1 MLKKLLPFLIILA
14 SVAIAV
20 MLRAGRPDAEQ
31 SEPQQLSVVV
41 DAMTVTV
48 QDAYISV
55 SSQGTVA
62 PRTQTNLVSEVAGRV
77 VEVSPSFVAGG
88 FFNEGDVL
96 IKLDDQNY
104 RAAVSRAQASVASAQ
119 SLLEQEKGQA
129 DVAQREWDRMTAE
142 EQSRI
147 RAKELYLRKPQLQE
161 AVARLESAKA
171 DLDQA
176 EADLNKTTIV
186 APYDGMVSS
195 KNTDIGQYV
204 TTGASIAE
212 TFAVDYAEVR
222 LPIPET
228 KISFLDLPAH
238 TENLKAADN
247 MENAP
252 EVDLVSNIGSQEF
265 HWSGKLTRTEGVL
278 DTRTRVLFSV
288 VQIEDPYN
296 LYPDDS
302 SNDNNGSNNRN
313 NEPLLI
319 GTYVN
324 ATIRGRLL
332 EDVIVLPRY
341 TLQANNVIWTADAEG
356 RLRPKTVEVL
366 TINGDDVYISSGL
379 QSGDR
384 VILTRLEN
392 PLNGSPVQINEI
404 EGVVQTVQT
413 IQ

>member
-14 SVAIAV
+14 SIGVAI

-31 SEPQQLSVVV
+31 NEPQQLSVLV
-41 DAMTVTV
+41 DAITVNV

-77 VEVSPSFVAGG
+77 VEVSPSFVTGG

-104 RAAVSRAQASVASAQ
+104 RAAVSRAQASVASAK

-129 DVAQREWDRMTAE
+129 DVAQREWDRMSADQ
-142 EQSRI
+142 QSRI

-161 AVARLESAKA
+161 AVARLESAQA

-176 EADLNKTTIV
+176 VADLNKTTII
-186 APYDGMVSS
+186 APYNGLVSS

-228 KISFLDLPAH
+228 KIAFLDLPSH
-238 TENLKAADN
+238 TSNLTSADN
-247 MENAP
+247 MESAP
-252 EVDLVSNIGSQEF
+252 EVDLVSRIGNQDY
-265 HWSGKLTRTEGVL
+265 HWTGKLSRTEGVL

-288 VQIEDPYN
+288 VQIADPYN
-296 LYPDDS
+296 LNS
-302 SNDNNGSNNRN
+302 RNSGN
-313 NEPLLI
+313 NEWNDEPLRI

-324 ATIRGRLL
+324 ATIRGRML

-341 TLQANNVIWTADAEG
+341 TLQANSIIWTADAEG

-379 QSGDR
+379 ENGDR

-404 EGVVQTVQT
+404 EGVVQTVQA
-413 IQ
+413 IK

>member
-14 SVAIAV
+14 SIGVAI

-31 SEPQQLSVVV
+31 NEPQQLSVVV
-41 DAMTVTV
+41 DAMTVNV

-104 RAAVSRAQASVASAQ
+104 RAAVSRAQASVAAAK

-129 DVAQREWDRMTAE
+129 DVAQREWDRMSAE
-142 EQSRI
+142 QQSRI

-161 AVARLESAKA
+161 AVARLESAQA

-176 EADLNKTTIV
+176 VSDLNKTTII
-186 APYDGMVSS
+186 APYDGLVSS

-228 KISFLDLPAH
+228 KIAFLDLPSH
-238 TENLKAADN
+238 TDNLSAADS

-252 EVDLVSNIGSQEF
+252 EVDLISRIGNQDY
-265 HWSGKLTRTEGVL
+265 HWTGKLSRTEGVL

-288 VQIEDPYN
+288 VQIADPYN
-296 LYPDDS
+296 LNS
-302 SNDNNGSNNRN
+302 QNSRNSEWND
-313 NEPLLI
+313 EPLRI

-324 ATIRGRLL
+324 ATIRGRML

-366 TINGDDVYISSGL
+366 TINGDDVYISAGL
-379 QSGDR
+379 DNGDR

-392 PLNGSPVQINEI
+392 PLNGSPVQIKEI
-404 EGVVQTVQT
+404 EGVVQTVQA
-413 IQ
+413 IK

>member
-14 SVAIAV
+14 SIGVAI

-31 SEPQQLSVVV
+31 NEPQQLSVVV
-41 DAMTVTV
+41 DAMTVNV

-104 RAAVSRAQASVASAQ
+104 RAAVSRAQASVAAAK

-129 DVAQREWDRMTAE
+129 DVAQREWDRMSAE
-142 EQSRI
+142 QQSRI

-161 AVARLESAKA
+161 AVARLESAQA

-176 EADLNKTTIV
+176 VSDLNKTAII
-186 APYDGMVSS
+186 APYDGLVSS

-228 KISFLDLPAH
+228 KIAFLDLPSH
-238 TENLKAADN
+238 TDNLSAADS

-252 EVDLVSNIGSQEF
+252 EVDLVSRIGNQDY
-265 HWSGKLTRTEGVL
+265 HWTGKLSRTEGVL

-288 VQIEDPYN
+288 VQIADPYN
-296 LYPDDS
+296 LNS
-302 SNDNNGSNNRN
+302 QNSRNSEWND
-313 NEPLLI
+313 EPLRI

-324 ATIRGRLL
+324 ATIRGRML

-366 TINGDDVYISSGL
+366 TINGDDVYISAGL
-379 QSGDR
+379 DNGDR

-392 PLNGSPVQINEI
+392 PLNGSPVQIKEI
-404 EGVVQTVQT
+404 EGVVQTVQA
-413 IQ
+413 IK

>member
-14 SVAIAV
+14 SIGVAI

-31 SEPQQLSVVV
+31 NEPQQLSVVV
-41 DAMTVTV
+41 DAITVNV

-77 VEVSPSFVAGG
+77 VEVSPSFVTGG

-104 RAAVSRAQASVASAQ
+104 RAAVSRAQASVASAK
-119 SLLEQEKGQA
+119 SLLEQEKGQV
-129 DVAQREWDRMTAE
+129 DVAQREWDRMSADQ
-142 EQSRI
+142 QSRI

-161 AVARLESAKA
+161 AVARLESAQA

-176 EADLNKTTIV
+176 VADLNKTTII
-186 APYDGMVSS
+186 APYNGLVSS

-228 KISFLDLPAH
+228 KIAFLDLPSH
-238 TENLKAADN
+238 TSNLTSADN
-247 MENAP
+247 MESAP
-252 EVDLVSNIGSQEF
+252 EVDLVSRIGNQDY
-265 HWSGKLTRTEGVL
+265 HWTGKLSRTEGVL

-288 VQIEDPYN
+288 VQIADPYN
-296 LYPDDS
+296 LNS
-302 SNDNNGSNNRN
+302 RNSGN
-313 NEPLLI
+313 NEWNDEPLRI

-324 ATIRGRLL
+324 ATIRGRML

-341 TLQANNVIWTADAEG
+341 TLQANSIIWTADAEG

-379 QSGDR
+379 ENGDR

-404 EGVVQTVQT
+404 EGVVQTVQA
-413 IQ
+413 IK

>member
-14 SVAIAV
+14 SIGVAI

-31 SEPQQLSVVV
+31 NEPQQLSVVV
-41 DAMTVTV
+41 DAMTVNV

-104 RAAVSRAQASVASAQ
+104 RAAVSRAQASVAAAK

-129 DVAQREWDRMTAE
+129 DVARREWDRMSAE
-142 EQSRI
+142 QQSRI

-161 AVARLESAKA
+161 AVARLESAQA

-176 EADLNKTTIV
+176 VSDLNKTTII
-186 APYDGMVSS
+186 APYDGLVSS

-228 KISFLDLPAH
+228 KIAFLDLPSH
-238 TENLKAADN
+238 TDNLSAADS

-252 EVDLVSNIGSQEF
+252 EVDLVSRIGNQDY
-265 HWSGKLTRTEGVL
+265 HWTGKLSRTEGVL

-288 VQIEDPYN
+288 VQIADPYN
-296 LYPDDS
+296 LNS
-302 SNDNNGSNNRN
+302 QNSRNSEWND
-313 NEPLLI
+313 EPLRI

-324 ATIRGRLL
+324 ATIRGRML

-366 TINGDDVYISSGL
+366 TINGDDVYISAGL
-379 QSGDR
+379 DNGDR

-392 PLNGSPVQINEI
+392 PLNGSPVQIKEI
-404 EGVVQTVQT
+404 EGVVQTVQA
-413 IQ
+413 IK

>member
-14 SVAIAV
+14 SIGVAI

-31 SEPQQLSVVV
+31 NEPQQLSVVV
-41 DAMTVTV
+41 DAITVNV

-77 VEVSPSFVAGG
+77 VEVSPSFVTGG

-104 RAAVSRAQASVASAQ
+104 RAAVSRAQASVASAK

-129 DVAQREWDRMTAE
+129 DVAQREWDRMSADQ
-142 EQSRI
+142 QSRI

-161 AVARLESAKA
+161 AVARLESAQA

-176 EADLNKTTIV
+176 VADLNKTTII
-186 APYDGMVSS
+186 APYNGLVSS

-228 KISFLDLPAH
+228 KIAFLDLPSH
-238 TENLKAADN
+238 TSNLTSADN
-247 MENAP
+247 MESAP
-252 EVDLVSNIGSQEF
+252 EVDLVSRIGNQDY
-265 HWSGKLTRTEGVL
+265 HWTGKLSRTEGVL

-288 VQIEDPYN
+288 VQIADPYN
-296 LYPDDS
+296 LNS
-302 SNDNNGSNNRN
+302 RNSGN
-313 NEPLLI
+313 NEWNDEPLRI

-324 ATIRGRLL
+324 ATIRGRML

-341 TLQANNVIWTADAEG
+341 TLQANSIIWTADAEG

-379 QSGDR
+379 ENGDR

-404 EGVVQTVQT
+404 EGVVQTVQA
-413 IQ
+413 IK

>member
-14 SVAIAV
+14 SIGVAI

-31 SEPQQLSVVV
+31 NEPQQLSVVV
-41 DAMTVTV
+41 DAMTVNV

-104 RAAVSRAQASVASAQ
+104 RAAVSRAQASVAAAK

-129 DVAQREWDRMTAE
+129 DVAQREWDRMSAE
-142 EQSRI
+142 QQSRI

-161 AVARLESAKA
+161 AVARLESAQA

-176 EADLNKTTIV
+176 VSDLNKTTII
-186 APYDGMVSS
+186 APYDGLVSS

-228 KISFLDLPAH
+228 KIAFLDLPSH
-238 TENLKAADN
+238 TDNLSAADS

-252 EVDLVSNIGSQEF
+252 EVDLVSRIGNQDY
-265 HWSGKLTRTEGVL
+265 HWTGKLSRTEGVL

-288 VQIEDPYN
+288 VQIADPYN
-296 LYPDDS
+296 LNS
-302 SNDNNGSNNRN
+302 QNSRNSEWND
-313 NEPLLI
+313 EPLRI

-324 ATIRGRLL
+324 ATIRGRML

-366 TINGDDVYISSGL
+366 TINGDDVYISAGL
-379 QSGDR
+379 DNGDR

-392 PLNGSPVQINEI
+392 PLNGSPVQIKEI
-404 EGVVQTVQT
+404 EGVVQTVQA
-413 IQ
+413 IK

>member
-14 SVAIAV
+14 SIGVAI

-31 SEPQQLSVVV
+31 NEPQQLSVVV
-41 DAMTVTV
+41 DAMTVNV

-77 VEVSPSFVAGG
+77 VEVSPSFVTGG

-104 RAAVSRAQASVASAQ
+104 RAAVSRAQASVASAK

-129 DVAQREWDRMTAE
+129 DVAQREWDRMSADQ
-142 EQSRI
+142 QSRI

-161 AVARLESAKA
+161 AVARLESAQA

-176 EADLNKTTIV
+176 VADLNKTTII
-186 APYDGMVSS
+186 APYNGLVSS

-228 KISFLDLPAH
+228 KIAFLDLPSH
-238 TENLKAADN
+238 TSNLTSADN
-247 MENAP
+247 MESAP
-252 EVDLVSNIGSQEF
+252 EVDLVSRIGNQDY
-265 HWSGKLTRTEGVL
+265 HWTGKLSRTEGVL

-288 VQIEDPYN
+288 VQIADPYN
-296 LYPDDS
+296 LNS
-302 SNDNNGSNNRN
+302 RNSGN
-313 NEPLLI
+313 NEWNVEPLRI

-324 ATIRGRLL
+324 ATIRGRML

-341 TLQANNVIWTADAEG
+341 TLQANSIIWTADAEG

-379 QSGDR
+379 ENGDR

-404 EGVVQTVQT
+404 EGVVQTVQA
-413 IQ
+413 IK

>member
-1 MLKKLLPFLIILA
+1 
-14 SVAIAV
+14 
-20 MLRAGRPDAEQ
+20 
-31 SEPQQLSVVV
+31 
-41 DAMTVTV
+41 
-48 QDAYISV
+48 
-55 SSQGTVA
+55 
-62 PRTQTNLVSEVAGRV
+62 VSEVAGRV

-104 RAAVSRAQASVASAQ
+104 RAAVSRAQASVAAAK

-129 DVAQREWDRMTAE
+129 DVAQREWDRMSAE
-142 EQSRI
+142 QQSRI

-161 AVARLESAKA
+161 AVARLESAQA

-176 EADLNKTTIV
+176 VSDLNKTTII
-186 APYDGMVSS
+186 APYDGLVSS

-228 KISFLDLPAH
+228 KIAFLDLPSH
-238 TENLKAADN
+238 TDNLSAADS

-252 EVDLVSNIGSQEF
+252 EVDLVSRIGNQDY
-265 HWSGKLTRTEGVL
+265 HWTGKLSRTEGVL

-288 VQIEDPYN
+288 VQIADPYN
-296 LYPDDS
+296 LNS
-302 SNDNNGSNNRN
+302 QNSRNSEWND
-313 NEPLLI
+313 EPLRI

-324 ATIRGRLL
+324 ATIRGRML

-366 TINGDDVYISSGL
+366 TINGDDVYISAGL
-379 QSGDR
+379 DNGDR

-392 PLNGSPVQINEI
+392 PLNGSPVQIKEI
-404 EGVVQTVQT
+404 EGVVQTVQA
-413 IQ
+413 IK

>member
-1 MLKKLLPFLIILA
+1 VIIVA
-14 SVAIAV
+14 SLGIAAT
-20 MLRAGRPDAEQ
+20 LRMARPDAEQ
-31 SEPQQLSVVV
+31 NEPLQLSVVV
-41 DAMTVTV
+41 DAITVSV

-62 PRTQTNLVSEVAGRV
+62 PRTQTNLVSEVGGRV

-104 RAAVSRAQASVASAQ
+104 LAAVSRAQASVASAKSQ
-119 SLLEQEKGQA
+119 LEQEKGQG
-129 DVAQREWDRMTAE
+129 DVAQREWDRMSTE
-142 EQSRI
+142 EQARI

-161 AVARLESAKA
+161 AVARLESAEA
-171 DLDQA
+171 DLQQA
-176 EADLNKTTIV
+176 VTDLNKTSIT
-186 APYDGMVSS
+186 APYDGLVST

-204 TTGASIAE
+204 TTGSSIAE

-222 LPIPET
+222 LPIPES
-228 KISFLDLPAH
+228 KISFLDLPSH
-238 TENLKAADN
+238 TGNLNAANN
-247 MENAP
+247 MEQAP
-252 EVDLVSNIGSQEF
+252 EVDLVSRIGNQDY
-265 HWSGKLTRTEGVL
+265 HWIGKLSRTEGVL
-278 DTRTRVLFSV
+278 DTRTRVLYSV
-288 VQIEDPYN
+288 VQIADPYN
-296 LYPDDS
+296 IYS
-302 SNDNNGSNNRN
+302 DNNEWNT
-313 NEPLLI
+313 EPLRI

-341 TLQANNVIWTADAEG
+341 TLQSNNMIWTADTEG

-379 QSGDR
+379 ENGDR
-384 VILTRLEN
+384 VVLTRLEN

-404 EGVVQTVQT
+404 DEDVIQTVQA

>member
-14 SVAIAV
+14 SIGVAI

-31 SEPQQLSVVV
+31 NEPQQLSVVV
-41 DAMTVTV
+41 DAMTVNV

-104 RAAVSRAQASVASAQ
+104 RAAVSRAQASVAAAK

-129 DVAQREWDRMTAE
+129 DVAQREWDRMSAE
-142 EQSRI
+142 QQSRI

-161 AVARLESAKA
+161 AVARLESAQA

-176 EADLNKTTIV
+176 VSDLNKTTII
-186 APYDGMVSS
+186 APYDGLVSS

-228 KISFLDLPAH
+228 KIAFLDLPSH
-238 TENLKAADN
+238 TDNLSAADS

-252 EVDLVSNIGSQEF
+252 EVDLVSRIGNQDY
-265 HWSGKLTRTEGVL
+265 HWTGKLSRTEGVL

-288 VQIEDPYN
+288 VQIADPYN
-296 LYPDDS
+296 LNS
-302 SNDNNGSNNRN
+302 QNSRNSEWND
-313 NEPLLI
+313 EPLRI

-324 ATIRGRLL
+324 ATIRGRML

-366 TINGDDVYISSGL
+366 TINGDDVYISAGL
-379 QSGDR
+379 DNGDR

-392 PLNGSPVQINEI
+392 PLNGSPVQIKEI
-404 EGVVQTVQT
+404 EGIVQTVQAVK
-413 IQ
+413 

>member
-14 SVAIAV
+14 SIGVAI

-31 SEPQQLSVVV
+31 NEPQQLSVVV
-41 DAMTVTV
+41 DAITVNV

-77 VEVSPSFVAGG
+77 VEVSPSFVTGG

-104 RAAVSRAQASVASAQ
+104 RAAVSRAQASVASAK

-129 DVAQREWDRMTAE
+129 DVAQREWDRMSADQ
-142 EQSRI
+142 QSRI

-161 AVARLESAKA
+161 AVARLESAQA

-176 EADLNKTTIV
+176 VADLNKTTII
-186 APYDGMVSS
+186 APYNGLVSS

-228 KISFLDLPAH
+228 KIAFLDLPSH
-238 TENLKAADN
+238 TSNLTSADN
-247 MENAP
+247 MESAP
-252 EVDLVSNIGSQEF
+252 EVDLVSRIGNQDY
-265 HWSGKLTRTEGVL
+265 HWTGKLSRTEGVL

-288 VQIEDPYN
+288 VQIADPYN
-296 LYPDDS
+296 LNS
-302 SNDNNGSNNRN
+302 RNSGN
-313 NEPLLI
+313 NEWNVEPLRI

-324 ATIRGRLL
+324 ATIRGRML

-341 TLQANNVIWTADAEG
+341 TLQANSIIWTADAEG

-379 QSGDR
+379 ENGDR

-404 EGVVQTVQT
+404 EGVVQTVQA
-413 IQ
+413 IK

>member
-14 SVAIAV
+14 SIGVAI

-31 SEPQQLSVVV
+31 NEPQQLSVVV
-41 DAMTVTV
+41 DAITVNV

-77 VEVSPSFVAGG
+77 VEVSPSFVTGG

-104 RAAVSRAQASVASAQ
+104 RAAVSRAQASVASAK

-129 DVAQREWDRMTAE
+129 DVAQREWDRMSAE
-142 EQSRI
+142 QQSRI

-161 AVARLESAKA
+161 AVARLESAQA

-176 EADLNKTTIV
+176 VSDLNKTTII
-186 APYDGMVSS
+186 APYDGLVSS

-228 KISFLDLPAH
+228 KIAFLDLPSH
-238 TENLKAADN
+238 TDNLSAADS

-252 EVDLVSNIGSQEF
+252 EVDLVSRIGNQDY
-265 HWSGKLTRTEGVL
+265 HWTGKLSRTEGVL

-288 VQIEDPYN
+288 VQIADPYN
-296 LYPDDS
+296 LNS
-302 SNDNNGSNNRN
+302 QNSRNSEWND
-313 NEPLLI
+313 EPLRI

-324 ATIRGRLL
+324 ATIRGRML

-366 TINGDDVYISSGL
+366 TINGDDVYISAGL
-379 QSGDR
+379 DNGDR

-392 PLNGSPVQINEI
+392 PLNGSPVQIKEI
-404 EGVVQTVQT
+404 EGVVQTVQA
-413 IQ
+413 IK